1 MDYGP
6 EVGDSRLICL
16 PRKLLGTEEKQY
28 ISTSKPKSRAGRLP
42 WPHRGRCCWFPGPGL
57 SCGQL
62 PCVVGGSECPGEGP
76 DRPPCPNLSSFS
88 SHEFPDREAIQELES
103 SLKEVRKTAS
113 GTALYYAGLFLWLMG
128 RHDKAREYIDRTL
141 KVSSSSREVQAPGIM
156 GAIAKES
163 SIQTHHTEWL

>member
-1 MDYGP
+1 MASQGP
-6 EVGDSRLICL
+6 VLL
-16 PRKLLGTEEKQY
+16 VPR
-28 ISTSKPKSRAGRLP
+28 P
-42 WPHRGRCCWFPGPGL
+42 WAVVW
-57 SCGQL
+57 SA

-76 DRPPCPNLSSFS
+76 DRPPRPNLSSFS

-141 KVSSSSREVQAPGIM
+141 KVSSGSREVQAPGVM
-156 GAIAKES
+156 GAIAQES
-163 SIQTHHTEWL
+163 SVQTHHTVALTPVEGARAGGGSHPGPNKAHADSGASHLQTGLCP